1 MSMLVTLSIIT
12 VCMFVIAAV
21 NRERYLAEREEVRKL
36 KKQLYHINKKQ
47 SKQNKVKEMVNLHAG
62 I

>member
-12 VCMFVIAAV
+12 VCMFVIAVV

-36 KKQLYHINKKQ
+36 KKQLYHINKKL